1 MSRRPRR
8 LPSRISSRRCQIGRP
23 SLWLK
28 TIPQGSPCNLFLRL
42 SILHFAF
49 CNNGYFLLERRSCR
63 SRWGVH
69 LLIKLKQACID
80 FPSSFKVT
88 LVCYL
93 LIFQGTTW
101 RGCFENFRSM
111 TRQEVELKEGPLE
124 QFAHE
129 MEPFLRKQ
137 GLPVRLNKGVVE
149 LVADH
154 VVCEEGKP
162 LSPGATNSARSNK
175 LCGCLGYRCQHSV
188 YTLCAA
194 GRVMT
199 LKFTKKA

>member
-1 MSRRPRR
+1 MPNRKTIFVAQDN
-8 LPSRISSRRCQIGRP
+8 PSRLTVQFVYEIE
-23 SLWLK
+23 
-28 TIPQGSPCNLFLRL
+28 
-42 SILHFAF
+42 HFAF

-111 TRQEVELKEGPLE
+111 TWQRQEVERKEGPLE
-124 QFAHE
+124 QFTHG